1 MISVAMTTYNGEKY
15 VKEQLESILEQTK
28 PVDEIVIMDDKSTDE
43 TVEII
48 KKIQEKSEV
57 KIILEVNKENVGY
70 IENFRRAIKKTKG
83 DIIFLC
89 DQDDVWYKGKVEVM
103 SELMENGNIGV
114 LCSKYDL
121 IDTFG
126 KHIKSE
132 DMKFSGDMN
141 IGDDLIAQI
150 KFSELLFGNIAPGC
164 TYCFTKEIK
173 QLYLR
178 RINNPIIH
186 DYAICL
192 IGATQGKLY
201 YFNRKT
207 MEYRLHGSNSIGIEK
222 KTEPEKLELKGRKK
236 PYLIAFLEN
245 YYDIMKSRDK
255 LKARFIL
262 YLRIPVIK
270 VLVDNAFIIAKE
282 KIKHG

>member
-103 SELMENGNIGV
+103 SGLMENGNIGV

-121 IDTFG
+121 IDTFETFRDISS
-126 KHIKSE
+126 HI
-132 DMKFSGDMN
+132 
-141 IGDDLIAQI
+141 L
-150 KFSELLFGNIAPGC
+150 
-164 TYCFTKEIK
+164 
-173 QLYLR
+173 
-178 RINNPIIH
+178 
-186 DYAICL
+186 
-192 IGATQGKLY
+192 
-201 YFNRKT
+201 
-207 MEYRLHGSNSIGIEK
+207 
-222 KTEPEKLELKGRKK
+222 
-236 PYLIAFLEN
+236 
-245 YYDIMKSRDK
+245 
-255 LKARFIL
+255 
-262 YLRIPVIK
+262 
-270 VLVDNAFIIAKE
+270 
-282 KIKHG
+282 

>member
-103 SELMENGNIGV
+103 SGLMENGNIGV

-126 KHIKSE
+126 KHIKSA
-132 DMKFSGDMN
+132 DM
-141 IGDDLIAQI
+141 
-150 KFSELLFGNIAPGC
+150 
-164 TYCFTKEIK
+164 
-173 QLYLR
+173 
-178 RINNPIIH
+178 
-186 DYAICL
+186 
-192 IGATQGKLY
+192 
-201 YFNRKT
+201 
-207 MEYRLHGSNSIGIEK
+207 
-222 KTEPEKLELKGRKK
+222 
-236 PYLIAFLEN
+236 
-245 YYDIMKSRDK
+245 
-255 LKARFIL
+255 
-262 YLRIPVIK
+262 
-270 VLVDNAFIIAKE
+270 
-282 KIKHG
+282 

>member
-1 MISVAMTTYNGEKY
+1 M
-15 VKEQLESILEQTK
+15 
-28 PVDEIVIMDDKSTDE
+28 
-43 TVEII
+43 
-48 KKIQEKSEV
+48 
-57 KIILEVNKENVGY
+57 
-70 IENFRRAIKKTKG
+70 
-83 DIIFLC
+83 
-89 DQDDVWYKGKVEVM
+89 WYKGKVEVM
-103 SELMENGNIGV
+103 SGLMENGNIGV

>member
-48 KKIQEKSEV
+48 KIQEKSEV

-222 KTEPEKLELKGRKK
+222 KGRKK